1 MLEGKQYAKIIEW
14 SEDLR
19 CYVGICPDLKFE
31 AKGSSETQVLNDLNS
46 MIKSEVKR
54 HTATKEP
61 MPQKRF
67 YASRVF
73 MF

>member
-14 SEDLR
+14 SETLR
-19 CYVGICPDLKFE
+19 CYIGICPDLKFE
-31 AKGSSETQVLNDLNS
+31 TRGNTEIQVLRDLNS
-46 MIKSEVKR
+46 MIESEVKR
-54 HTATKEP
+54 HTLTKEP

-67 YASRVF
+67 YASRIF

>member
-14 SEDLR
+14 SEDLK
-19 CYVGICPDLKFE
+19 CYIGICPDLKFE
-31 AKGSSETQVLNDLNS
+31 ARASSEIQVLNDLNS
-46 MIKSEVKR
+46 KIKSEVKR
-54 HTATKEP
+54 HTLTKEP